1 MATSPPP
8 SGPSQKNTNNF
19 LLFSVGAAAAVTAY
33 YYMRSEDLPGKAKR
47 DEELMAQKARESLE
61 AGKARGDVARK
72 EVLQKYEEAKAG
84 KI

>member
-1 MATSPPP
+1 MRKSP
-8 SGPSQKNTNNF
+8 
-19 LLFSVGAAAAVTAY
+19 L
-33 YYMRSEDLPGKAKR
+33 EDLSGKAKK

-84 KI
+84 ET